1 MGGSEKMN
9 RLQTTRGYVPGGH
22 NVRSECYDNG
32 GFLPFAPKARFLGT
46 PGGNW
51 YEIGV
56 HIGSECK
63 EMIAAST
70 DYWWIQMCRKKGKP
84 ATQQAMRRY
93 LSQIEALDPT
103 QIELLHGI
111 AEGASA
117 ALEAAQCG
125 NPGSPFCASAFD
137 RVVAAGIFDVWLWGD
152 PDAYRRETRAGRPA
166 EGYINGNGCNS
177 IAAKGSAT
185 RNGETISSQVR
196 HTQQAGLCYQA
207 SAVYRAEGNH
217 AVWTVGNT
225 PSICGLLL
233 LNDCGV
239 SISHHYGGSTT
250 AASLSAAGDGGYG
263 SAYGVPW
270 PNLLFYAAKAASCAE
285 EALDILAHGNERYR
299 ARTGRRTVLRDG
311 VWNWMVC
318 DPDTLS
324 VMEASP
330 DRYAIRYAG
339 EFTGDAWSDPDYIAC
354 ANHFLCPY
362 SYDRNDVRTDVP
374 MTVFNSISNSQARFW
389 TLMWELKSW
398 KGKLDVP
405 AVQYIFSQ
413 TYLRDEATGDFIYTM
428 PDGRGGVLPS
438 GIAFGCAQGKL
449 IDNGLVCGTNAAKIA
464 TLNRENSAAWFC
476 LGNPKDWIGEWDQ
489 YGF

>member
-1 MGGSEKMN
+1 M
-9 RLQTTRGYVPGGH
+9 
-22 NVRSECYDNG
+22 
-32 GFLPFAPKARFLGT
+32 
-46 PGGNW
+46 
-51 YEIGV
+51 
-56 HIGSECK
+56 
-63 EMIAAST
+63 
-70 DYWWIQMCRKKGKP
+70 
-84 ATQQAMRRY
+84 
-93 LSQIEALDPT
+93 
-103 QIELLHGI
+103 
-111 AEGASA
+111 
-117 ALEAAQCG
+117 
-125 NPGSPFCASAFD
+125 
-137 RVVAAGIFDVWLWGD
+137 
-152 PDAYRRETRAGRPA
+152 
-166 EGYINGNGCNS
+166 
-177 IAAKGSAT
+177 
-185 RNGETISSQVR
+185 GETISSQVR
-196 HTQQAGLCYQA
+196 HTQQVGLCYQA

-250 AASLSAAGDGGYG
+250 VASLSAAGDGGYG

-428 PDGRGGVLPS
+428 PDGRGGVLPQRD
-438 GIAFGCAQGKL
+438 CLWLRTGKA
-449 IDNGLVCGTNAAKIA
+449 D
-464 TLNRENSAAWFC
+464 
-476 LGNPKDWIGEWDQ
+476 
-489 YGF
+489 